1 MFFPVILKVAEVY
14 KALKD
19 GDPHVT
25 KRASGVGSS
34 TGASRDSLGGS
45 SQQGKEEGESRQG
58 WSLLKSSN
66 LHKEGKGD
74 EKEDKRKPPGG
85 DPPPDSGP
93 SSEPEMGL
101 HKYTMKV
108 YPKAKCELHDARRIP
123 LDIKQQIMTTSISS
137 IILTIVFSR
146 NKEKEKFLDVTT
158 QAQCNLGYD
167 AVNPTYFG
175 WFQDD
180 IMISFQGKSEEC
192 ERTVL
197 TQSTTTNQKGEEGT
211 TTKVTTNITS
221 GEDRGLAIQKS
232 WRINFKAMFGG
243 EVGESSTKNVA
254 NNFSMADTEETNVK
268 QIEGFNVHESNCCGQ
283 QLTQKLEIT
292 LDS

>member
-1 MFFPVILKVAEVY
+1 V
-14 KALKD
+14 
-19 GDPHVT
+19 
-25 KRASGVGSS
+25 
-34 TGASRDSLGGS
+34 
-45 SQQGKEEGESRQG
+45 
-58 WSLLKSSN
+58 
-66 LHKEGKGD
+66 
-74 EKEDKRKPPGG
+74 
-85 DPPPDSGP
+85 
-93 SSEPEMGL
+93 
-101 HKYTMKV
+101 KV

-123 LDIKQQIMTTSISS
+123 LDIKQQIMTASISS
-137 IILTIVFSR
+137 IVLTIVFSR

-197 TQSTTTNQKGEEGT
+197 TQSTATNQKGEEGV

-232 WRINFKAMFGG
+232 WHINFKAMFGG
-243 EVGESSTKNVA
+243 EVGESSTKKFA
-254 NNFSMADTEETNVK
+254 SNFSMADTEETMNVK
-268 QIEGFNVHESNCCGQ
+268 QIEGFNVHESNVDHNLIYKFCIPTNIKNSTKCLRFLRYRDTFTLVIVGNWKVLKFVWQ
-283 QLTQKLEIT
+283 QTTFLQ
-292 LDS
+292 